1 MESCH
6 DNIQNSYRFVR
17 FLEKKKMSNALKI
30 ITILFAFEIN
40 KECQKH
46 AGKINKF
53 VWILK
58 N

>member
-6 DNIQNSYRFVR
+6 DNIQDSYRFVR
-17 FLEKKKMSNALKI
+17 FLKKKECQI
-30 ITILFAFEIN
+30 IIILFAFEIN
-40 KECQKH
+40 KKCQKH

-53 VWILK
+53 LWILK